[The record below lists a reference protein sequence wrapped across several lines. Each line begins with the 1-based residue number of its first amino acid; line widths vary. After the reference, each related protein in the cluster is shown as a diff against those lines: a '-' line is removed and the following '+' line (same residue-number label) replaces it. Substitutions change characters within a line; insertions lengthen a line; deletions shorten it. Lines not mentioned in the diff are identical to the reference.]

1 MKTKIVALILAS
13 LSIANAAEPLKTPN
27 RGRLINAMESP
38 TEFLVNPEKKIE
50 IRFLDKDGKVIA
62 PAGQVVTVSMGDRSN
77 PTKLTFKQD
86 GDKIVSEQT
95 IAVGD
100 NLPLVL
106 QIRAKEGAKAVTQKF
121 NLNFAICPTCKNPEY
136 ACSCDHDS
144 SDHHDESD
152 HSH

>member
-1 MKTKIVALILAS
+1 MKTKIVALILAA
-13 LSIANAAEPLKTPN
+13 LGIANAAEALKTPN
-27 RGRLINAMESP
+27 HGRLIDAVESP
-38 TEFLVNPEKKIE
+38 TEFLVTPEKKIE
-50 IRFLDKDGKVIA
+50 IRFLDKAGKVIA
-62 PAGQVVTVSMGDRSN
+62 PTGQVVTVSMGDRSN

-121 NLNFAICPTCKNPEY
+121 NLNFVICPTCKNAEY
-136 ACSCDHDS
+136 ACSCDH
-144 SDHHDESD
+144 HH
-152 HSH
+152 